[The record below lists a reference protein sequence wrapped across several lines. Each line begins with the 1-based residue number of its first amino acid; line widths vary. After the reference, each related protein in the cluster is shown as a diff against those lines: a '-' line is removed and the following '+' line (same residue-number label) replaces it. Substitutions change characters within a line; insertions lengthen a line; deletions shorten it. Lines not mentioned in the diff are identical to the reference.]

1 MCTLPQTDPQ
11 VGIGSEHDVREE
23 EPSERGARGVL
34 PQGQVE
40 TREGSFG
47 QVSGWN
53 DGG

>member
-1 MCTLPQTDPQ
+1 MPQTEPQ
-11 VGIGSEHDVREE
+11 VGMGSEHDVREG
-23 EPSERGARGVL
+23 EPSERVAMGVL

-40 TREGSFG
+40 TRDGSFG